1 MIFFNRQILTYIVC
15 ILIFAYNTKVQC
27 QESPYNAR
35 AYFEAEHNK
44 TYLALVEKIEKNE
57 VLTKEEFQYLEEYE
71 SYLLNFYQNLS
82 ESEKN
87 KYQKNRLKWSGV
99 EEKKPA
105 GKDTVAFDITPVGS
119 NPEHKFYL
127 NNGLYGLGYGIT
139 SIFLIQPDVAGVAV
153 TLPILSLGISLAYP
167 AINKKKYQG
176 IDYSTIM
183 MTRHG
188 KFIGLLDGAALGF
201 LLYGDIGEDPWKG
214 KAFAVTMMASSI
226 ALGEVGFHVG
236 KKKGFPEG
244 KVATFKYYSLLIPF
258 LTFSGLVAGNVE
270 EPRVYGASVLAA
282 GAASYWFAGKVYNK
296 YKFTRGDMLA
306 NSSFG
311 LLATGLGFGISPMED
326 PWHFIFPA
334 VTAIGGTYAGHR
346 IFRNTRFSRKQGL
359 NTNYATLAGST
370 IGFLIALFI
379 PTDSHHLYLLLPTA
393 TGTAVWAGFVA
404 KYKKEQSLSSRKS
417 SKKWADMS
425 FSFTPQNY
433 FINKRLG
440 NPGNG
445 GNKSMELPYNMGLP
459 MFSLKLKL

>member
-1 MIFFNRQILTYIVC
+1 VLNFS
-15 ILIFAYNTKVQC
+15 VQG
-27 QESPYNAR
+27 QESPYNAK
-35 AYFEAEHNK
+35 AYFEAEHNR
-44 TYLALVEKIEKNE
+44 TYLSLVKKVETSEALSR
-57 VLTKEEFQYLEEYE
+57 EEFKFLEEYK

-82 ESEKN
+82 ESEKD
-87 KYQKNRLKWSGV
+87 KYQKNKEKWARQPKKKFV
-99 EEKKPA
+99 ER
-105 GKDTVAFDITPVGS
+105 DTSNVDVTPVGE
-119 NPEHKFYL
+119 NPARKFYL

-139 SIFLIQPDVAGVAV
+139 SIFLFEIEDAGAVA
-153 TLPILSLGISLAYP
+153 LPILSLSVSLAYP

-183 MTRHG
+183 LTRHG

-201 LLYGDIGEDPWKG
+201 LLYGDISEDGKKG
-214 KAFAVTMMASSI
+214 KAFAATMMATSI

-236 KKKGFPEG
+236 KKKKFPEG

-258 LTFSGLVAGNVE
+258 LTFSGLVVGNVE

-296 YKFTRGDMLA
+296 YKFTSGDILA

-311 LLATGLGFGISPMED
+311 LLSTGLGFGISPMEE

-334 VTAIGGTYAGHR
+334 ITAIGGTYAGHR
-346 IFRNTRFSRKQGL
+346 IFKNTKFSRKQGL
-359 NTNYATLAGST
+359 NTNYAAMAGST
-370 IGFLIALFI
+370 IGFLASLFI
-379 PTDSHHLYLLLPTA
+379 PSESHHVYLLLPVV
-393 TGTAVWAGFVA
+393 TGTAVWAGFVS
-404 KYKKEQSLSSRKS
+404 KYKKEQTWASRRND
-417 SKKWADMS
+417 KKWADMS

-440 NPGNG
+440 KPGNG
-445 GNKSMELPYNMGLP
+445 EGQKMGLP

>member
-1 MIFFNRQILTYIVC
+1 MSNV
-15 ILIFAYNTKVQC
+15 KVLG

-35 AYFEAEHNK
+35 AYFEAERNR
-44 TYLALVEKIEKNE
+44 TYLSLVKKVEKNE
-57 VLTKEEFQYLEEYE
+57 SLTQEEFKYFEDYKNYL
-71 SYLLNFYQNLS
+71 SNFYQNLS
-82 ESEKN
+82 NLSDSEKER
-87 KYQKNRLKWSGV
+87 YQKNKLKWAG
-99 EEKKPA
+99 EPKEKSRN
-105 GKDTVAFDITPVGS
+105 KDTTAIDVTPMGS
-119 NPEHKFYL
+119 HPERKFYL

-139 SIFLIQPDVAGVAV
+139 SIYLFQLDGAGAAA
-153 TLPILSLGISLAYP
+153 LPILSLGVSLAYP

-214 KAFAVTMMASSI
+214 KAFAATMIASSI
-226 ALGEVGFHVG
+226 ALGEVGFHIG
-236 KKKGFPEG
+236 KKKKFPEG

-282 GAASYWFAGKVYNK
+282 GAASYWLAGKVYNK

-311 LLATGLGFGISPMED
+311 LLSTGLGFGISPMEE

-334 VTAIGGTYAGHR
+334 ITAIGGTYAGHR
-346 IFRNTRFSRKQGL
+346 IFKNTKFSRKQGL
-359 NTNYATLAGST
+359 NTNYATMAGSA
-370 IGFLIALFI
+370 IGFLVALFI
-379 PTDSHHLYLLLPTA
+379 PSESHHVYLLLPVA
-393 TGTAVWAGFVA
+393 TGTAVWAGFVS
-404 KYKKEQSLSSRKS
+404 KYKKEKTWSSKS
-417 SKKWADMS
+417 DDKKWADMS

-433 FINKRLG
+433 FLNKRLG
-440 NPGNG
+440 KPGNAEG
-445 GNKSMELPYNMGLP
+445 LKTGLP

>member
-1 MIFFNRQILTYIVC
+1 MIFFKRQILSYIVFL
-15 ILIFAYNTKVQC
+15 ILCVINFKVQG

-35 AYFEAEHNK
+35 AYFDAEHNK
-44 TYLALVEKIEKNE
+44 TYLSLVEKIEKSE
-57 VLTKEEFQYLEEYE
+57 VLTAEEFQYLEEYK

-82 ESEKN
+82 ESEK
-87 KYQKNRLKWSGV
+87 KMYQKNRMKWAGKA
-99 EEKKPA
+99 EKKPA
-105 GKDTVAFDITPVGS
+105 GNDTVAFDITPVGS
-119 NPEHKFYL
+119 NPERKFYL

-139 SIFLIQPDVAGVAV
+139 SIFLFQLEGAGAAA
-153 TLPILSLGISLAYP
+153 LPIFSLGVSLAYP
-167 AINKKKYQG
+167 AINKQKYQG

-201 LLYGDIGEDPWKG
+201 LLYGDIGEEAWKG
-214 KAFAVTMMASSI
+214 KAFAATMIASSI

-236 KKKGFPEG
+236 KKKKFPEG

-270 EPRVYGASVLAA
+270 EPRIYGASVLAA
-282 GAASYWFAGKVYNK
+282 GAASYWLAGKVYNK

-311 LLATGLGFGISPMED
+311 LLSTGLGFGISPMEE

-334 VTAIGGTYAGHR
+334 ITAIGGTYAGHR
-346 IFRNTRFSRKQGL
+346 IFKNTKFSRKQGL
-359 NTNYATLAGST
+359 NTNYATMAGSAL
-370 IGFLIALFI
+370 GFLVALFI
-379 PTDSHHLYLLLPTA
+379 PSETHHVYLLLPVA
-393 TGTAVWAGFVA
+393 TGTAVWAGFVS
-404 KYKKEQSLSSRKS
+404 KYKKEQSWTSGRNN
-417 SKKWADMS
+417 KKWADMS

-433 FINKRLG
+433 FINKRLVK
-440 NPGNG
+440 PGYG
-445 GNKSMELPYNMGLP
+445 EGQKMGLP

>member
-1 MIFFNRQILTYIVC
+1 MIFFKRGILFSTIC
-15 ILIFAYNTKVQC
+15 IIYCVLSHNTLG

-35 AYFEAEHNK
+35 AYFEAEQNE
-44 TYLALVEKIEKNE
+44 TYQSLVKKIENNE
-57 VLTKEEFQYLEEYE
+57 VLTREEFKYLEEYK
-71 SYLLNFYQNLS
+71 SYLTNFYQNLS
-82 ESEKN
+82 EREKE
-87 KYQKNRLKWSGV
+87 KYQKNNRKW
-99 EEKKPA
+99 A
-105 GKDTVAFDITPVGS
+105 GKPEEESARNDSTAFDITPVGS
-119 NPEHKFYL
+119 SPERKFYL

-139 SIFLIQPDVAGVAV
+139 SIFLFELDGAGAAA
-153 TLPILSLGISLAYP
+153 LPILSLGVSLAYP
-167 AINKKKYQG
+167 AINKQKYQG

-201 LLYGDIGEDPWKG
+201 LLFGDIGEDSWKG
-214 KAFAVTMMASSI
+214 KAFASTLIASSI

-236 KKKGFPEG
+236 KKKKFPEG
-244 KVATFKYYSLLIPF
+244 KVAAFKYYSLLIPF

-282 GAASYWFAGKVYNK
+282 GAASYWFAGKVYDK

-311 LLATGLGFGISPMED
+311 LLATCLGFGISPMEE

-334 VTAIGGTYAGHR
+334 ITAIGGTYAGHR
-346 IFRNTRFSRKQGL
+346 IFRNTKFNRKQGL
-359 NTNYATLAGST
+359 NTNYATLAGSA
-370 IGFLIALFI
+370 IGFLVTLFI
-379 PTDSHHLYLLLPTA
+379 PSDSHHVYLLLPVA
-393 TGTAVWAGFVA
+393 TGTAVWAGFVS
-404 KYKKEQSLSSRKS
+404 KYKKEQSWTSLKS

-433 FINKRLG
+433 FINKRMG
-440 NPGNG
+440 SAVKRGSQ
-445 GNKSMELPYNMGLP
+445 SMELSQSMGLP

>member
-1 MIFFNRQILTYIVC
+1 MIFFKRQILSYIAC
-15 ILIFAYNTKVQC
+15 FILCVFNFKVQG

-35 AYFEAEHNK
+35 AYFEAEHNS
-44 TYLALVEKIEKNE
+44 TYLSLVKKVEKDEA
-57 VLTKEEFQYLEEYE
+57 LTREEFKYLEEYE
-71 SYLLNFYQNLS
+71 SYLSNFYQNLS
-82 ESEKN
+82 DSEKEKYRKN
-87 KYQKNRLKWSGV
+87 KVKWAG
-99 EEKKPA
+99 EPKKKSVS
-105 GKDTVAFDITPVGS
+105 KDTTSFDITPVGS
-119 NPEHKFYL
+119 NPERKFYL

-139 SIFLIQPDVAGVAV
+139 SIFLFQLDGAGAAA
-153 TLPILSLGISLAYP
+153 LPILSLGVSLAYP

-176 IDYSTIM
+176 IDFSTIM

-214 KAFAVTMMASSI
+214 KAFAATMIASSI

-236 KKKGFPEG
+236 KKKEFPEG
-244 KVATFKYYSLLIPF
+244 KVAAFKYYSLLIPF

-282 GAASYWFAGKVYNK
+282 GAASYWFAGKVYDK

-306 NSSFG
+306 TSSFG
-311 LLATGLGFGISPMED
+311 LLTTGLGFGISPMEE

-334 VTAIGGTYAGHR
+334 ITAIGGTYAGHR
-346 IFRNTRFSRKQGL
+346 IFKNTKFNRKQGL
-359 NTNYATLAGST
+359 NTNYATMAGSA
-370 IGFLIALFI
+370 IGFLVALFI
-379 PTDSHHLYLLLPTA
+379 PSDSHHVYLLLPVA

-404 KYKKEQSLSSRKS
+404 KYKKEQSWTSRKN

-445 GNKSMELPYNMGLP
+445 GDNSIELPQNMGLP